1 MATIRWPDTVLSPRG
16 ISVDIAPRS
25 LSGPASISGAVQ
37 VVASD
42 AGIWKVTFE
51 GIPVVNEQKVKAW
64 RGVAGLLEGRLNPI
78 VVPISRF
85 YQPGWVENDN
95 SLTDPAPHS
104 DDAFF
109 SDGSGYVGSVNDV
122 RLAGSVAV
130 RATTANVVINYG
142 GPLEPGQHF
151 SLGERLYRIRR
162 VTMTS
167 GTTATI
173 TFRPPL
179 REAASLG
186 DRLELDDPVV
196 RVKLANDDAMDLA
209 LDYNRWGFTSLSFV
223 EDV

>member
-1 MATIRWPDTVLSPRG
+1 MATIRWPLQVLMPQGLSL
-16 ISVDIAPRS
+16 DIASRS
-25 LSGPASISGAVQ
+25 LSGPASVSGAVQ

-42 AGIWKVTFE
+42 AGIWKVTFDQV
-51 GIPVVNEQKVKAW
+51 PVMREQQVKAW
-64 RGVAGLLEGRLNPI
+64 RGVSGLLEGRLNPI
-78 VVPISRF
+78 LVPISRA

-95 SLTDPAPHS
+95 SLTDPVPHS

-130 RATTANVVINYG
+130 RATTANVVVNYG

-162 VTMTS
+162 VTETS
-167 GTTATI
+167 ETTATI

-179 REAASLG
+179 REAATIG

-196 RVKLANDDAMDLA
+196 RVKLASDDAMDLSLQA
-209 LDYNRWGFTSLSFV
+209 NFIGFTTVTFV